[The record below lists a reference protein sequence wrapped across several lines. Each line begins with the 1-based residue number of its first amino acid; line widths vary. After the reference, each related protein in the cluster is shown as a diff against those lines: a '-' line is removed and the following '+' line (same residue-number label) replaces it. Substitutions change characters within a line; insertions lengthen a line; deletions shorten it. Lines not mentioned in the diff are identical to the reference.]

1 MCRFSS
7 ELQRE
12 FSSGYSHGDI
22 LPSDPRV
29 GLLGVYFLWGA
40 SGLANQVESDLK
52 NAGEDLKYVGKDLK
66 KAGQRIK
73 KATKK
78 GK

>member
-29 GLLGVYFLWGA
+29 GLLGVYFLWGT
-40 SGLANQVESDLK
+40 SEVGWGVIVTLARIMSTWWIVE
-52 NAGEDLKYVGKDLK
+52 VGNFYSM
-66 KAGQRIK
+66 
-73 KATKK
+73 
-78 GK
+78 

>member
-1 MCRFSS
+1 M
-7 ELQRE
+7 
-12 FSSGYSHGDI
+12 
-22 LPSDPRV
+22 
-29 GLLGVYFLWGA
+29 LGVYFLWGA

-52 NAGEDLKYVGKDLK
+52 NAGNDLKNVGKDLK